1 MYTKRDTIK
10 MLVDQMTA
18 KEFDQSCIWIL
29 NLLICLAQA
38 TENLY
43 VKIWF
48 IWFIFFLE
56 QETVKENAK
65 QAHEYFNLL
74 WK

>member
-38 TENLY
+38 TENLGVNLIY
-43 VKIWF
+43 MLY
-48 IWFIFFLE
+48 IFLGAG
-56 QETVKENAK
+56 NC
-65 QAHEYFNLL
+65 
-74 WK
+74 